1 MVYNSVQSLL
11 LISVFCIV
19 RFCLCILLLCNLL
32 AHCGNDVYKLV
43 TQKKNWADA
52 MQHCKSIG
60 MHLVVVADEYEQ
72 EDLADYLRSVDGQY
86 CLCTVLS
93 ACSSVCLF

>member
-1 MVYNSVQSLL
+1 
-11 LISVFCIV
+11 
-19 RFCLCILLLCNLL
+19 
-32 AHCGNDVYKLV
+32 
-43 TQKKNWADA
+43 